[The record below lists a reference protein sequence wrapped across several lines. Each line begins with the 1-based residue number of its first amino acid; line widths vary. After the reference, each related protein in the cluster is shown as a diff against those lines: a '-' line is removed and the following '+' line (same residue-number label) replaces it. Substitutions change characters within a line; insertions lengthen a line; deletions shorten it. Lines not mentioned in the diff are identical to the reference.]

1 MYYGEVQI
9 GTHTHTRDMGPC
21 YDPNSQTIYLDP
33 LFFETFRL
41 EIYSGCEDATILM
54 VLAHEMAHY
63 IQDVYFPETKVK
75 YHHE

>member
-1 MYYGEVQI
+1 
-9 GTHTHTRDMGPC
+9 MGPC
-21 YDPNSQTIYLDP
+21 YDPHTQTIYLDP

-63 IQDVYFPETKVK
+63 IQDRYFPETEVS
-75 YHHE
+75 YDHD